1 MGCKSWRRR
10 RLPRKIIFIRHGEAQ
25 HNLEGAAILQEDNPN
40 RKPDNLS
47 ELTPLGREQAR
58 AAGHRLRRLLGGDGT
73 ISAVVSPF
81 ERTQQTLYALQQ
93 NLGDVRVRRV
103 HVDPRVREQEFGN
116 FQVAEDMPRHKQTA
130 AEVGRF
136 YYRRPTGESGADVY
150 DRAASF
156 WDSLL
161 GGSFNMQDLFRR
173 RRAGPDDALLVVTH
187 GLTMRLLMMR
197 YFNWSPQTFDAVY
210 NPGNC
215 DFWVLVKDEARRAY
229 RLEPADCSPP
239 CMPWATRQVRVV
251 RHAGAGLE
259 AQDYTL
265 VDYLALPQPRTSHL
279 EAALQSL
286 VPGHGHHLNP
296 LAPRPPEEREA
307 FIKEQLAKVEPI
319 EEHGPQHRLVVRQD
333 QRGGSRAAHGQKP
346 PNAPH
351 NQRRRAGSSM
361 QRWLGER
368 VDAMSTVPRNPV
380 TVTPP
385 RAGAFEERQ
394 TRRAA
399 ASPEDAQ
406 GHRCDEGRTEDARA
420 RDGGCP
426 PTPTT
431 ARNYAARHRSARA
444 RDLRHD
450 ARADRLAPFP
460 SKNAKRAPSVKPP
473 AR

>member
-1 MGCKSWRRR
+1 MATMPAGTSKLLACGLSCAAVALLFRERARRSLLRWLEDGMQELAWR
-10 RLPRKIIFIRHGEAQ
+10 RLPRKIIFVRHGEAH
-25 HNLEGAAILQEDNPN
+25 HNLEGGAILQEDNPN

-93 NLGDVRVRRV
+93 NLGDVRVRCV

-130 AEVGRF
+130 NEVGRF

-229 RLEPADCSPP
+229 RLEPGDCSPP

-251 RHAGAGLE
+251 RHAGAGFE

-279 EAALQSL
+279 EAALESL
-286 VPGHGHHLNP
+286 IPGHGHHLNP
-296 LAPRPPEEREA
+296 SRLASPEEREA

-319 EEHGPQHRLVVRQD
+319 EPSTVHSIDWWCGKISEEGVGLRMDKSLTMRRTVSAGRE
-333 QRGGSRAAHGQKP
+333 RAA
-346 PNAPH
+346 
-351 NQRRRAGSSM
+351 
-361 QRWLGER
+361 
-368 VDAMSTVPRNPV
+368 
-380 TVTPP
+380 
-385 RAGAFEERQ
+385 
-394 TRRAA
+394 
-399 ASPEDAQ
+399 
-406 GHRCDEGRTEDARA
+406 RCEGW
-420 RDGGCP
+420 
-426 PTPTT
+426 
-431 ARNYAARHRSARA
+431 
-444 RDLRHD
+444 
-450 ARADRLAPFP
+450 
-460 SKNAKRAPSVKPP
+460 
-473 AR
+473 

>member
-1 MGCKSWRRR
+1 MGPDTKKQRARTDIDLELNSTMAEGLPTGVEEPWTAGEFLIPACAAAAASLWLLRRR
-10 RLPRKIIFIRHGEAQ
+10 MSLALMRWLFDRQLEMEWEAMPERILLLRHGEAE
-25 HNLEGAAILQEDNPN
+25 HNVHGAELLLADCPD
-40 RKPDNLS
+40 RKPDNLC
-47 ELTPLGREQAR
+47 ELTRVGQSQAR
-58 AAGHRLRRLLGGDGT
+58 AAGQRIAEILGEGSE
-73 ISAVVSPF
+73 ISVVVSPF
-81 ERTQQTLYALQQ
+81 ERAQQTLYCVQQ
-93 NLGDVRVRRV
+93 MLGRGKVRVRRV
-103 HVDPRVREQEFGN
+103 HIDPRVREQEFGN

-130 AEVGRF
+130 NEVGRF

-161 GGSFNMQDLFRR
+161 GGSFNVQDLFRR

-239 CMPWATRQVRVV
+239 CTPWATRQVRVV

-296 LAPRPPEEREA
+296 SRLASPEEREA
-307 FIKEQLAKVEPI
+307 FIKAQLTKVEPI
-319 EEHGPQHRLVVRQD
+319 EPSTVHSIDWWCGKISEEGVGLRMDKSLTMRRTVSAGRE
-333 QRGGSRAAHGQKP
+333 RAA
-346 PNAPH
+346 
-351 NQRRRAGSSM
+351 
-361 QRWLGER
+361 
-368 VDAMSTVPRNPV
+368 
-380 TVTPP
+380 
-385 RAGAFEERQ
+385 
-394 TRRAA
+394 
-399 ASPEDAQ
+399 
-406 GHRCDEGRTEDARA
+406 RCEGW
-420 RDGGCP
+420 
-426 PTPTT
+426 
-431 ARNYAARHRSARA
+431 
-444 RDLRHD
+444 
-450 ARADRLAPFP
+450 
-460 SKNAKRAPSVKPP
+460 
-473 AR
+473 

>member
-1 MGCKSWRRR
+1 MQELAWR

-47 ELTPLGREQAR
+47 ELTPRGREQAR
-58 AAGHRLRRLLGGDGT
+58 TAGHRLRRLIGGGGT

-93 NLGDVRVRRV
+93 NLGDVRVRCV

-130 AEVGRF
+130 NEVGRF

-161 GGSFNMQDLFRR
+161 SGSFNMQDLFRR

-187 GLTMRLLMMR
+187 GLTMRLLLMR

-239 CMPWATRQVRVV
+239 CTPWATRQVQLVLK
-251 RHAGAGLE
+251 AGGE
-259 AQDYTL
+259 PVPYTL
-265 VDYLALPQPRTSHL
+265 VDYLSLPQPRTSHP
-279 EAALQSL
+279 EAALRRL
-286 VPGHGHHLNP
+286 VPGHGHNFNP
-296 LAPRPPEEREA
+296 SKLQSAEERRQ
-307 FIKEQLAKVEPI
+307 FIKGVMAKIADVDANEVASI
-319 EEHGPQHRLVVRQD
+319 DWWCGKISDAGKELRTGPATHKH
-333 QRGGSRAAHGQKP
+333 S
-346 PNAPH
+346 N
-351 NQRRRAGSSM
+351 RRAS
-361 QRWLGER
+361 LE
-368 VDAMSTVPRNPV
+368 PRLSKNNL
-380 TVTPP
+380 
-385 RAGAFEERQ
+385 F
-394 TRRAA
+394 
-399 ASPEDAQ
+399 ASP
-406 GHRCDEGRTEDARA
+406 RMSLL
-420 RDGGCP
+420 
-426 PTPTT
+426 
-431 ARNYAARHRSARA
+431 NN
-444 RDLRHD
+444 LR
-450 ARADRLAPFP
+450 RIT
-460 SKNAKRAPSVKPP
+460 SS
-473 AR
+473 